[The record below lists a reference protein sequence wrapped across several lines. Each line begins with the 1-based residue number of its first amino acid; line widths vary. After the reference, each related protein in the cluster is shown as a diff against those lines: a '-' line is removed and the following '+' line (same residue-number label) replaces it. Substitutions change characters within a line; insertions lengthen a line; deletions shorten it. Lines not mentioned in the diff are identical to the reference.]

1 MAEHGKPA
9 SDVHEGG
16 SSSAIVIV
24 VDVFAQWWRFITV
37 CVLIAMLSSGI
48 VAFLMTPQFKG
59 TTSVFAAEKADLFS
73 PLEGVTTLLN
83 KMTPRGLAA
92 LGGNPE
98 LDRYSAILKSGRVM
112 GEVIRKFDLVNVYH
126 ITSYP
131 GENTVKQLLENI
143 EFTTESEGTLT
154 VTVYDEDPQR
164 AADMANYFIE
174 QLNATNAALQVVNAR
189 GNRVFIEER
198 YQKNIADLAAAED
211 SLKVFQKKFGLVA
224 MPQQMDA
231 SIKAGAELM
240 AQLAM
245 KEVEVGVLSRTLSA
259 ENDVVVA
266 SRMEIAELKKKI
278 EEMNR
283 GNGPAD
289 GEMHILVPF
298 RSIPDLGA
306 EYVRKFRAVEVQYKI
321 MQFLTPLYE
330 QAKIE
335 ERRQTPSVIVL
346 DRAYPAER
354 KSRPKRSLIVL
365 GGMFVGLFG
374 SLGFVALSDR
384 WKIERERDT
393 PLFQSMNR
401 LLGSLKTDL
410 RGLLRR
416 STK

>member
-1 MAEHGKPA
+1 M
-9 SDVHEGG
+9 
-16 SSSAIVIV
+16 
-24 VDVFAQWWRFITV
+24 
-37 CVLIAMLSSGI
+37 
-48 VAFLMTPQFKG
+48 
-59 TTSVFAAEKADLFS
+59 
-73 PLEGVTTLLN
+73 
-83 KMTPRGLAA
+83 
-92 LGGNPE
+92 
-98 LDRYSAILKSGRVM
+98 
-112 GEVIRKFDLVNVYH
+112 
-126 ITSYP
+126 
-131 GENTVKQLLENI
+131 
-143 EFTTESEGTLT
+143 FTTESEGTLT

-283 GNGPAD
+283 GTGPAD

-384 WKIERERDT
+384 WKIERERNT

-401 LLGSLKTDL
+401 LLGSLKTDV